1 VILLLAAV
9 GLAPC
14 AMGAVRDTGGL
25 QPVGRGDKRFVP
37 GELIVRFEATA
48 GRNEHADVVRDTG
61 TTRKRF
67 LRLPGAELLELP
79 DGLSVDAAVRRFEA
93 RPEVKYAEPNWI
105 YHATA
110 TVPNDPRFGELWGLN
125 QAGDHDIDAPEAW
138 DITTGSNAVKVAVVD
153 TGVAYDHPELAP
165 NMWTNGADPPDGVDN
180 DNNGF
185 IDDTRGWDF
194 IDDDN
199 DPRDLEGHGTHV
211 AGTIGARGNNGQGV
225 AGVNWN
231 VSLMAVRV
239 LGPDGG
245 TNESV
250 TDGFDYAGDMG
261 ARVVNAS
268 LGGGGYSQAMKD
280 VIDNHANT
288 LFVVAAG
295 NDDEDN
301 ELTPTYPCNYTSANL
316 ICVAATDVNDALA
329 EFSNYG
335 ATSVD
340 LAAPGVEIVSTW
352 PAYANLFTEDFET
365 DLSGRWTRG
374 GSPNTWARTTSAAA
388 HGIYSATDSP
398 SGNYADDANNWLAT
412 VNPTNLSGRIGCQ
425 AAYQL
430 SLDSEDGYDGLLVES
445 STNGTT
451 WEVEDGWSG
460 HTDGIFYGLETD
472 LSPLSGQPA
481 VYLRFR
487 FVADEIFNYDG
498 AYVDDVAIRC
508 ISTTYG
514 TNDYNSIQGTSM
526 ATPHVAGVAALLLAQ
541 NPARST
547 AQVRTLLTSSV
558 DFLAQLVGKTAT
570 SGRLNACRALG
581 GPEAA
586 CAYSG
591 SPPPPPSPPPTPPP
605 PEPPAPQPP
614 APQPPAPQPPPPA
627 PPPPAPPQPQPP
639 PPVQVRCVVP
649 NLKGKTVAQARRLLV
664 ARKCGLGKTTRAS
677 SVKVAR
683 GRIMRQSRRPGARL
697 PRGTKVNVVIS
708 RGRPR

>member
-1 VILLLAAV
+1 MRRCLEGFVILLFAAV
-9 GLAPC
+9 GLAPT
-14 AMGAVRDTGGL
+14 AMGAVREADGL
-25 QPVGRGDKRFVP
+25 RPVDRVDQRFVP

-48 GRNEHADVVRDTG
+48 GRYERADVVRDAG

-67 LRLPGAELLELP
+67 LRVSGAELLELP
-79 DGLSVDAAVRRFEA
+79 DGLSVDAAVRQFER

-105 YHATA
+105 YSAAATL
-110 TVPNDPRFGELWGLN
+110 PNDPRFGELWGLN

-138 DITTGSNAVKVAVVD
+138 DITTGSTAVKVAVVD

-165 NMWTNGADPPDGVDN
+165 NMWTNAADSPDGVDN
-180 DNNGF
+180 DGNGL
-185 IDDTRGWDF
+185 IDDVRGWDF

-199 DPRDLEGHGTHV
+199 DPRDLAGHGTHV
-211 AGTIGARGNNGQGV
+211 AGTIGAKGQNAIGV
-225 AGVNWN
+225 TGVSWN
-231 VSLMAVRV
+231 VNLMAVRV

-245 TNESV
+245 TNETV
-250 TDGFDYAGDMG
+250 ADGFDYAGDMG

-268 LGGGGYSQAMKD
+268 LGGGGGPDVGLIKD
-280 VIDNHANT
+280 AIDTHPNT

-295 NDDEDN
+295 NDSDDN
-301 ELTPTYPCNYTSANL
+301 DITPTYPCNFTSANL
-316 ICVAATDVNDALA
+316 ICVAATDDNDALA

-340 LAAPGVEIVSTW
+340 LAAPGVEILSTW
-352 PAYANLFTEDFET
+352 PAYTNLLTEDFET
-365 DLSGRWTRG
+365 DLSGRWTPG

-388 HGIYSATDSP
+388 HGSYSATDSP

-430 SLDSEDGYDGLLVES
+430 RLDSEEGYDGLLVES

-451 WEVEDGWSG
+451 WEIRDGWSG
-460 HTDGIFYGLETD
+460 HTGGDFYGLETD

-481 VYLRFR
+481 AYVRFR
-487 FVADEIFNYDG
+487 FVADEVFNYDG

-508 ISTTYG
+508 ISATYG

-526 ATPHVAGVAALLLAQ
+526 ATPHVAGVAALLVAQ
-541 NPARST
+541 NPARTT

-558 DFLAQLVGKTAT
+558 DSLAQLVGRTAT
-570 SGRLNACRALG
+570 GGRLNACRALG
-581 GPEAA
+581 GAEGA

-591 SPPPPPSPPPTPPP
+591 SPPPPPTPPPT
-605 PEPPAPQPP
+605 
-614 APQPPAPQPPPPA
+614 PQPPAPQPPPPA
-627 PPPPAPPQPQPP
+627 PPPPAPPAPQPQPRP
-639 PPVQVRCVVP
+639 PAQVRCVVP
-649 NLKGKTVAQARRLLV
+649 NLKGKTVGRARRLLA
-664 ARKCGLGKTTRAS
+664 ARKCGLGKTTKAS
-677 SVKVAR
+677 STKVAR
-683 GRIMRQSRRPGARL
+683 GRIMRQSRRPGTRL
-697 PRGTKVNVVIS
+697 PRGTRVNVVVS